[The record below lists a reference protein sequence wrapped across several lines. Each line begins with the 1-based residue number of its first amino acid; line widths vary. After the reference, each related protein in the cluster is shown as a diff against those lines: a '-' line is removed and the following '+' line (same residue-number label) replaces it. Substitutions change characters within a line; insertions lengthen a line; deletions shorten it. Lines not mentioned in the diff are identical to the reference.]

1 MSQDTSDEPQM
12 LAESASSAMLSRD
25 TASRQLGI
33 ELDEIRPGYA
43 RMSLVVQQ
51 WMLQGH
57 AVCHGGIMF
66 ALADTAMAFASNS
79 YDVPHLAMNANIDF
93 LRPAHLNQRLTA
105 EAIEGNRSRRLG
117 MYDVIVTNDE
127 GEKVC
132 HFRGRTYGVRGSV
145 TAGPE
150 Q

>member
-1 MSQDTSDEPQM
+1 MSNDTIAARCAQ
-12 LAESASSAMLSRD
+12 AMYKND
-25 TASRQLGI
+25 DASRMLGI
-33 ELDEIRPGYA
+33 EVAVEDAGRATA
-43 RMSLVVQQ
+43 RMRVRQD
-51 WMLQGH
+51 MLNGFD
-57 AVCHGGIMF
+57 VCHGGLIF
-66 ALADTAMAFASNS
+66 SLADTAFAFACNGYGSLT
-79 YDVPHLAMNANIDF
+79 YAAQADIDF